1 VIRLTNPLKMFRSP
15 SSASA
20 RLYERATRVMP
31 GGNTRITVYHPPYP
45 PYAARGRGATIVDV
59 EGEERLDFFNNASS
73 LIHGHADPDINAAV
87 ERQLE
92 LGVAFGMPTEAEVA
106 LGELLTT
113 QISSVEHVR
122 FTNSGSEAVMI
133 AIKAARAYTGR
144 SKIAKFEGCYHGCYD
159 FAEVSL
165 ATPQDLWD
173 AADPPAAP
181 YSSGTPR
188 EVLEN
193 VVVLRFNDLPSV
205 ERLLTRHR
213 HELAAV
219 LLDLMPAQAGLIT
232 ASPPFLRRLR
242 ELTADYGILLI
253 ADEIV
258 SLRVAQGGMQ
268 SALGLRSD
276 LTVAGKIIGGGFPVG
291 AVGGSAEVMAVF
303 DPRPAAKVPHHGTF
317 NANPVTMVAGLTA
330 MRKLG
335 PETYQRLDRL
345 GCALRAGLAQALEA
359 AEIPG
364 QVTGAGSLFR
374 VHMHRRPLSDHR
386 SSVETPEERTR
397 GEAVYRRLLERGIV
411 VTPGLFGALSTP
423 MGEGEIDACVDA
435 FGSALR
441 DL

>member
-1 VIRLTNPLKMFRSP
+1 
-15 SSASA
+15 
-20 RLYERATRVMP
+20 
-31 GGNTRITVYHPPYP
+31 
-45 PYAARGRGATIVDV
+45 
-59 EGEERLDFFNNASS
+59 
-73 LIHGHADPDINAAV
+73 
-87 ERQLE
+87 
-92 LGVAFGMPTEAEVA
+92 
-106 LGELLTT
+106 
-113 QISSVEHVR
+113 
-122 FTNSGSEAVMI
+122 
-133 AIKAARAYTGR
+133 
-144 SKIAKFEGCYHGCYD
+144 
-159 FAEVSL
+159 
-165 ATPQDLWD
+165 
-173 AADPPAAP
+173 
-181 YSSGTPR
+181 
-188 EVLEN
+188 
-193 VVVLRFNDLPSV
+193 
-205 ERLLTRHR
+205 
-213 HELAAV
+213 
-219 LLDLMPAQAGLIT
+219 LIT

-374 VHMHRRPLSDHR
+374 VHMHRRPLSDYR

-397 GEAVYRRLLERGIV
+397 GEAVYRGLLERGIV

-435 FGSALR
+435 FGNALR